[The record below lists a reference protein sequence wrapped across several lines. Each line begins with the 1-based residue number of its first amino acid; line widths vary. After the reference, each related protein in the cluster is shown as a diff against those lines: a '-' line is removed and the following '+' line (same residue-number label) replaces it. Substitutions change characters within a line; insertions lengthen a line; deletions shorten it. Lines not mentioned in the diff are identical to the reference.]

1 MTLCTSIHTHTHTIY
16 ENLYKHKQCNNNHS
30 WVTFKWKTFKNLHNR
45 LDLFFPVPFKPS
57 KMRVLTYV
65 RQSLLNFFS
74 QLRHIWQIRIAKKRE
89 ILKIES
95 EVFIY
100 EQKKVNPLRIF
111 THLCFYRIYVWYC
124 INLCVC
130 MCVMLNKKNYINNPK
145 LCVVSFALL

>member
-30 WVTFKWKTFKNLHNR
+30 WVTFKWKTFKNMHNR
-45 LDLFFPVPFKPS
+45 LDLLFHVPFKPS

-74 QLRHIWQIRIAKKRE
+74 QPRHVWQIRIAKNRE

-100 EQKKVNPLRIF
+100 EQKKSESFENFYPSLFLYAAVLSQIFCYRFAKYIFATGSQNSKKIILLRRKF
-111 THLCFYRIYVWYC
+111 
-124 INLCVC
+124 
-130 MCVMLNKKNYINNPK
+130 
-145 LCVVSFALL
+145 